1 MMTEDLDALDRFTT
15 ILEWLLTVRER
26 RIELVD
32 IVLIH
37 VCFHDQQRL
46 GDAYG
51 ASEAHQM
58 LASLASRLRQ
68 AFRKSDLVAR
78 EGTDFWILIPYEVP
92 ATVTERVATL
102 VELAAADGLNIVD
115 RDIGYF
121 SLNATSGEDDAA
133 FTSASAFLEHL
144 KQHEQT
150 AHRWHHAELAG

>member
-1 MMTEDLDALDRFTT
+1 MTEDLAAFERFTT
-15 ILEWLLTVRER
+15 ILEWLLEVRER

-58 LASLASRLRQ
+58 LAGLASRLRV
-68 AFRKSDLVAR
+68 ACRKSDLVAR
-78 EGTDFWILIPYEVP
+78 DGTDFWILMPYEVP

-121 SLNATSGEDDAA
+121 SLNATSGEDEQA
-133 FTSASAFLEHL
+133 FTSAAAFLAYL

-150 AHRWHHAELAG
+150 AQRWRHAELAG